1 MTSEIIINLLAMQNQ
16 MKVFHWQTMSFAEHQ
31 AFGNIY
37 ENLSDLIDKFV
48 EVCMGKHGRPNF
60 GGEFMI
66 PQFDYMSIDTNQYVE
81 SMIQFLISL
90 DNVYQEPL
98 DTDILNIRDEMLAE
112 VNKLKYLLTLN

>member
-1 MTSEIIINLLAMQNQ
+1 MQNQ

-37 ENLSDLIDKFV
+37 ENLTDLIDKFV